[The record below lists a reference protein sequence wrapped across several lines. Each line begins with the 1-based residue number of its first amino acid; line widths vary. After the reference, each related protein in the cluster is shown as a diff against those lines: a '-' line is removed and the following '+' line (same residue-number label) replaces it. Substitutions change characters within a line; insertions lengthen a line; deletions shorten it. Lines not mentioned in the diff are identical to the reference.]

1 MQEIRFDY
9 FRGMEADQYTFYRI
23 PKMLFTAECF
33 RDLSCEAKVLYGLLL
48 DRMGLSVRNRW
59 FDDENRVYIIFKVE
73 EIMELMC
80 CKSQKATKLMKE
92 LDTEGI
98 EPMSH
103 IFPVENVFRQDVVA
117 DGSAREEILTNA
129 PREKNGCF
137 QVPKTL

>member
-1 MQEIRFDY
+1 M
-9 FRGMEADQYTFYRI
+9 
-23 PKMLFTAECF
+23 
-33 RDLSCEAKVLYGLLL
+33 
-48 DRMGLSVRNRW
+48 NH
-59 FDDENRVYIIFKVE
+59 
-73 EIMELMC
+73 
-80 CKSQKATKLMKE
+80 QKAHPIRINQTSLRPSEEVARETYAGRISDETIEYIGILAQLELSSEEKEQAKSDMEQMLSYFDQMKE

-129 PREKNGCF
+129 PWEKNGCF